1 MDRFAVMETFV
12 RVAELG
18 NLSAAARELGLTQP
32 AVSQQMAGLERRLGT
47 RLFNRS
53 TRSLALSEA
62 GEAYYV
68 RAKHILEEVDEAEDT
83 IAGLSGELKGSLRL
97 QAPIGLGQM
106 HLAPLIVDFHQQ
118 HPGLS
123 VELILDDHIA
133 DLIGDGVDLAV
144 RLGTLKTPN
153 LVARKLGML
162 RRLLVAS
169 PDYVA
174 EHGSPETPADLT
186 RHAHVRFSW
195 VPTGEQLTLLGPQG
209 PVTIEVR
216 STFLANNAFVLIEA
230 IRAGLGIG
238 GVQAPLVQDLIW
250 KGELVEVM
258 HNYAYPAME
267 IHAVYPSR
275 RFLPR
280 KVRALVDHLVARL
293 PQVPGLD

>member
-1 MDRFAVMETFV
+1 MMETFV

-18 NLSAAARELGLTQP
+18 TLSAAARELGLTQP

-62 GEAYYV
+62 GEAYYT

-106 HLAPLIVDFHQQ
+106 HLAPLIVDFHRQ

-133 DLIGDGVDLAV
+133 DLVGDGVDLAI
-144 RLGTLKTPN
+144 RLGTLKSPN
-153 LVARKLGML
+153 LVARKLGTL

-174 EHGSPETPADLT
+174 EHGSPETPDDLM
-186 RHAHVRFSW
+186 RRAHVRFSW

-238 GVQAPLVQDLIW
+238 GVQAPLVQDLIR

-258 HNYAYPAME
+258 RDYAYPAME
-267 IHAVYPSR
+267 IHAIYPSR

-280 KVRALVDHLVARL
+280 KVRTLVDHLVARL